1 MLLIIDNY
9 DSFVF
14 NVARYCEEL
23 GQKTRV
29 VRNDAITLDDI
40 RTLNPASII
49 ISPGPR
55 TPTEAG
61 ISLRVV
67 AELCGIIPILGICLG
82 HQCIGAV
89 FGGAVVRA
97 KTPMHGRASMI
108 THQGRGLFFGLPTP
122 LRVGRYHS
130 LIVERRASMLDSL
143 RIDAVAEDGELMA
156 ISHRRRPT
164 FGVQFHP
171 ESILTAHGHA
181 LLANFFKAAERW
193 SLDRAA
199 GQSASRRAD
208 GVR

>member
-9 DSFVF
+9 NSFVF
-14 NVARYCEEL
+14 NIARYCEEL

-29 VRNDAITLDDI
+29 VRNDAIALDDI
-40 RTLNPASII
+40 RTLRPTSII

-61 ISLRVV
+61 ISLPVV
-67 AELCGIIPILGICLG
+67 AELSGLVPILGICLG

-89 FGGAVVRA
+89 FGGAIVRA
-97 KTPMHGRASMI
+97 RTPMHGRASMV
-108 THQGRGLFFGLPTP
+108 THQGRGLFDALPTP

-130 LIVERRASMLDSL
+130 LIVERRTSMLQTL

-156 ISHRRRPT
+156 ISHRQHPT

-181 LLANFFKAAERW
+181 LLGNFFQAAERW
-193 SLDRAA
+193 SLRRRAE
-199 GQSASRRAD
+199 QSARRRAD
-208 GVR
+208 GDR

>member
-14 NVARYCEEL
+14 NIARYCEEL

-40 RTLNPASII
+40 RTLKPTSII

-61 ISLRVV
+61 ISVPVV
-67 AELCGIIPILGICLG
+67 AELSGLIPILGICLG

-108 THQGRGLFFGLPTP
+108 THHGRGLFVDLPTP

-130 LIVERRASMLDSL
+130 LIVERRASMLQTL
-143 RIDAVAEDGELMA
+143 RIDAITEDGELMA
-156 ISHRRRPT
+156 ISHLRRPT

-181 LLANFFKAAERW
+181 LLGNFFKAAERW
-193 SLDRAA
+193 SLVRLAER
-199 GQSASRRAD
+199 SAQRRAD
-208 GVR
+208 GAR

>member
-14 NVARYCEEL
+14 NIARYCEEL
-23 GQKTRV
+23 GQKTSV
-29 VRNDAITLDDI
+29 VRNDAIALDDI
-40 RTLNPASII
+40 RALNPTSII

-61 ISLRVV
+61 ISLAIV
-67 AELCGIIPILGICLG
+67 AELSVRIPILGVCLG

-89 FGGAVVRA
+89 FGGAIVRA

-108 THQGRGLFFGLPTP
+108 AHDGVGLFEGLPTP

-130 LIVERRASMLDSL
+130 LIVEWRAPMLQAL
-143 RIDAVAEDGELMA
+143 KVDATAEDGEVMA
-156 ISHRRRPT
+156 LSHRCRPT

-171 ESILTAHGHA
+171 ESILTEHGHA
-181 LLANFFKAAERW
+181 LLANFFQAAERW
-193 SLDRAA
+193 TRDRPAERP
-199 GQSASRRAD
+199 GRA
-208 GVR
+208 RA